1 MRKVI
6 LFLLMIS
13 IALPNLSFA
22 QTPSG
27 VDQQINDLKN
37 KVASKVAQLK
47 LVEKRG
53 VIGKVT
59 DVTNTQIT
67 ISDIN
72 ENPIEIDVDELT
84 DFSSSNISSFD
95 ISDIK
100 KGMEISVL
108 GLYNKDSERLLA
120 RFVDETTIPV
130 FLQGVITQKDSAN
143 YTVTLSTQGGTAYLV
158 DIENVTKTLEY
169 TNGDLSESGFSKLP
183 NMVNAIVV
191 GFPNSKEKDRITAGR
206 IITFPDSPKDPKV
219 PIIQASPSSSPAPSK

>member
-1 MRKVI
+1 MKKVI
-6 LFLLMIS
+6 LFLFVLS
-13 IALPNLSFA
+13 LLLPNLSFA

-27 VDQQINDLKN
+27 VDQQINELKD

-47 LVEKRG
+47 LVEKKG

-67 ISDIN
+67 INDIN
-72 ENPIEIDVDELT
+72 GNPIGIDVDELT
-84 DFSSSNISSFD
+84 DFSSSDNSSFD

-100 KGMEISVL
+100 KGMEISIL

-143 YTVTLSTQGGTAYLV
+143 YTVTLSTQDGTTYLV

-169 TNGDLSESGFSKLP
+169 TNGDLSESGFSKLS

-191 GFPNSKEKDRITAGR
+191 GFPNSKEKNRITAGR

-219 PIIQASPSSSPAPSK
+219 SVIQVSPPTNPAPSK